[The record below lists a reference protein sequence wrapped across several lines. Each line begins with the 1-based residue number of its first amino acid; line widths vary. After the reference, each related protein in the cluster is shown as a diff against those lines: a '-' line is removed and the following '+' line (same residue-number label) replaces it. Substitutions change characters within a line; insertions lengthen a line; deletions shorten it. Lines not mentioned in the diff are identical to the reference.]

1 MYLINGKN
9 VCIGK
14 RMELSLDIDSEY
26 HLIFKYEMI
35 ISNINMKMKI
45 MLQVQMYLT
54 KIIRN

>member
-45 MLQVQMYLT
+45 MLQVQC
-54 KIIRN
+54 I